1 MTRQGPAQR
10 IPCSRWAPPNISA
23 GETLTAQNRPAE
35 LSRGRATWL
44 LYGVFSS
51 MAFLLNGLGSVLA
64 PLQRDLHV
72 SRGDVAFYPSLFAVG
87 LVVVGLA
94 GGSLVGRIGR
104 TAALRIAMAGMM
116 LGGLLLATPARLA
129 TLLGALLLGLGAAVL
144 VQLGPALLASL
155 HPQAPTAAVG
165 EANALASTASVI
177 APLAV
182 SAALV
187 SGLGWRIG
195 YVGPAL
201 LALALLTVPAWR
213 VVMPEAPGLVK
224 DSSSVAS
231 PRLFGPW
238 VNVLVAVSVEFCF
251 IFWAPSALIEWDH
264 ASLGQAPAL
273 ASLFLVGM
281 ATARGLASPI
291 TRRLSSTRVLMLACT
306 GVAAA
311 GFALFWAAPNV
322 VLATAGLLV
331 AGLGV
336 ALLYPT
342 TVSRVVAVW
351 PQAPDRAAAWA
362 ALASG
367 LAIGIAPFVL
377 ARLSDLAGLRTAYL
391 IVPALLV
398 VLAARGVVVRTAA

>member
-1 MTRQGPAQR
+1 
-10 IPCSRWAPPNISA
+10 
-23 GETLTAQNRPAE
+23 
-35 LSRGRATWL
+35 
-44 LYGVFSS
+44 
-51 MAFLLNGLGSVLA
+51 MAFLLNGLGAVLA

-72 SRGDVAFYPSLFAVG
+72 SRGDVAYYPSLFAAGLVMVG
-87 LVVVGLA
+87 LTGGL
-94 GGSLVGRIGR
+94 LVGRIGR
-104 TAALRIAMAGMM
+104 TAALRLAMAGMVV
-116 LGGLLLATPARLA
+116 GGMLLATPVRVA
-129 TLLGALLLGLGAAVL
+129 TLIGALLLGLGGAVL
-144 VQLGPALLASL
+144 VQLGPAILAAL
-155 HPQAPTAAVG
+155 HPRAPTAAVG

-201 LALALLTVPAWR
+201 LALAFLTVPAWR
-213 VVMPEAPGLVK
+213 LAMPEAPIAVADARGT
-224 DSSSVAS
+224 AS
-231 PRLFGPW
+231 PPLLGPW
-238 VNVLVAVSVEFCF
+238 VDVLVAVSVEFCF
-251 IFWAPSALIEWDH
+251 VLWSPSALIEWNH

-281 ATARGLASPI
+281 AVGRGLAAPI
-291 TRRLSSTRVLMLACT
+291 TRRLRATRLLMLACT

-322 VLATAGLLV
+322 LLAAGGLLV

-342 TVSRVVAVW
+342 TVSRVVAAW
-351 PQAPDRAAAWA
+351 PHAPDRAAAWA

-367 LAIGIAPFVL
+367 LAIGVAPFAL
-377 ARLSDLAGLRTAYL
+377 ARLSDVAGMRTAYL
-391 IVPALLV
+391 IVPVLLI
-398 VLAARGVVVRTAA
+398 VLAARGVFSRFGLPSEQGEEVGADQPGAQQEQREH

>member
-1 MTRQGPAQR
+1 
-10 IPCSRWAPPNISA
+10 
-23 GETLTAQNRPAE
+23 
-35 LSRGRATWL
+35 
-44 LYGVFSS
+44 
-51 MAFLLNGLGSVLA
+51 MAFLLNGLGGVLE

-72 SRGDVAFYPSLFAVG
+72 SRGDVAFYPSLFAAG
-87 LVVVGLA
+87 LVVVGVA
-94 GGSLVGRIGR
+94 GGALVGRIGR
-104 TAALRIAMAGMM
+104 TEALRLAMAGMM
-116 LGGLLLATPARLA
+116 LGGLLLATPARVA

-177 APLAV
+177 APLAI

-187 SGLGWRIG
+187 SGLGWRAG
-195 YVGPAL
+195 YLGPAL
-201 LALALLTVPAWR
+201 LALAILTVPAWR
-213 VVMPEAPGLVK
+213 VAMPEAPAVEQ
-224 DSSSVAS
+224 DSRRAAS
-231 PRLFGPW
+231 PPLLGPW

-264 ASLGQAPAL
+264 ASRGQAPAL

-281 ATARGLASPI
+281 ATARGLAAPI
-291 TRRLSSTRVLMLACT
+291 TRRLGTSRLLMLVCT

-311 GFALFWAAPNV
+311 GFALFWFAPNI
-322 VLATAGLLV
+322 VLAAAGLLV
-331 AGLGV
+331 AGVGC

-342 TVSRVVAVW
+342 TVSRVVAAW
-351 PQAPDRAAAWA
+351 PHAPDRAAARA

-377 ARLSDLAGLRTAYL
+377 ARLSEVTGLRNAYL
-391 IVPALLV
+391 IVPVLLLV
-398 VLAARGVVVRTAA
+398 LAVRGALSRASI

>member
-1 MTRQGPAQR
+1 
-10 IPCSRWAPPNISA
+10 
-23 GETLTAQNRPAE
+23 
-35 LSRGRATWL
+35 
-44 LYGVFSS
+44 
-51 MAFLLNGLGSVLA
+51 MAFLLNGLGAVLA

-72 SRGDVAFYPSLFAVG
+72 SRGDVAFYPSLFAAG
-87 LVVVGLA
+87 LVVVGL
-94 GGSLVGRIGR
+94 GGGALVGRIGR
-104 TAALRIAMAGMM
+104 TAALRLAMAGMM

-129 TLLGALLLGLGAAVL
+129 TLVGALLLGLGGAVL

-165 EANALASTASVI
+165 EANALASGSSVI

-195 YVGPAL
+195 YVGTAL
-201 LALALLTVPAWR
+201 LALAILTVPAWR
-213 VVMPEAPGLVK
+213 LAMPDAPRPVA
-224 DSSSVAS
+224 DSGGAAT
-231 PRLFGPW
+231 PRLIGPW
-238 VNVLVAVSVEFCF
+238 SDLLVAVSVEFCF

-281 ATARGLASPI
+281 ATARGLAVPI
-291 TRRLSSTRVLMLACT
+291 TRRLSAIRVLVLACT

-311 GFALFWAAPNV
+311 GFALFWMAPNV

-367 LAIGIAPFVL
+367 MAIGIAPFVL
-377 ARLSDLAGLRTAYL
+377 ARLSDVAGLRTAYL
-391 IVPALLV
+391 IVPVLLLV
-398 VLAARGVVVRTAA
+398 LAVRGVTVRTAA